1 MSGSSRIWH
10 KLMGEFWY
18 EKPHQVRCF
27 LYNKGI
33 VFHNFFVDA
42 RTGIEWKVRD
52 LMRLAA
58 LRGLAMDDLF
68 IEYDDWE
75 DFSEDI

>member
-1 MSGSSRIWH
+1 
-10 KLMGEFWY
+10 MGEFWY

-42 RTGIEWKVRD
+42 RTGIEWRVRD